1 MTRNRL
7 GRWRSDRG
15 AELVEFALVTPVLLL
30 LGLGMTDFGL
40 MFQRY
45 EVVTNAAREGA
56 RAAATGASNQ
66 QVAGIV
72 GAYLTGGGLTTAA
85 TVTIDPVTI
94 GNPPLNAVRV
104 SVAYPNGGFFIAP
117 IATFF
122 GSSVQAITLRSTAT
136 MRLEIQAS

>member
-1 MTRNRL
+1 MTRRRT

-56 RAAATGASNQ
+56 RAASTGASNTQ
-66 QVAGIV
+66 IADVV
-72 GAYLTGGGLTTAA
+72 GQYLTGGGLTSPA
-85 TVTIDPVTI
+85 TVQITPVTI
-94 GNPPLNAVRV
+94 GNPPINAVKV
-104 SVAYPNGGFFIAP
+104 SVSYPNGGFFIAP

-122 GSSVQAITLRSTAT
+122 GSTMQAVTLRSDAT

>member
-15 AELVEFALVTPVLLL
+15 AELVEFALITPVLLL

-56 RAAATGASNQ
+56 RAAATGASNAQ
-66 QVAGIV
+66 IV
-72 GAYLTGGGLTTAA
+72 GVVGQYLTGGGLNTPA
-85 TVTIDPVTI
+85 TVEIQPVTI
-94 GNPPLNAVRV
+94 GNPPLNAVKV
-104 SVAYPNGGFFIAP
+104 SVGYPNGGFFIAP
-117 IATFF
+117 IASFF
-122 GSSVQAITLRSTAT
+122 GSSMAAITLRSTAT